1 MGGDI
6 FGIMLG
12 LAVGRGWT
20 MIRVER
26 EHTTVSWEEVE
37 AFLLLWKSTPRN
49 VEKMPS
55 VLRDI
60 HTYLFLDTSQRCL
73 LSLPLGN
80 KSKHRFQHSRYT
92 KHMHK

>member
-20 MIRVER
+20 MIRVEK

-37 AFLLLWKSTPRN
+37 AFLLLWKGTPRR

-60 HTYLFLDTSQRCL
+60 HTYLFLDTSQPCFHFP
-73 LSLPLGN
+73 PLG
-80 KSKHRFQHSRYT
+80 
-92 KHMHK
+92 

>member
-1 MGGDI
+1 
-6 FGIMLG
+6 
-12 LAVGRGWT
+12 
-20 MIRVER
+20 MIRVEK

-37 AFLLLWKSTPRN
+37 AFLLLWKSTPRH

-55 VLRDI
+55 VLWDI

-80 KSKHRFQHSRYT
+80 KSKHRFQHSRYN
-92 KHMHK
+92 KQHAQVDVSPL

>member
-20 MIRVER
+20 MIWVER

-37 AFLLLWKSTPRN
+37 AFLLLWKSTPRH

-60 HTYLFLDTSQRCL
+60 HTYLFLDTSQPCFHFP
-73 LSLPLGN
+73 PLG
-80 KSKHRFQHSRYT
+80 
-92 KHMHK
+92 